1 MRVESLDD
9 DELAGGAATTPARK
23 SGGVATTP
31 AAEMEMLRSKVEA
44 KSSSYMANQQ
54 ANAQLD
60 PNQLKADVDKL
71 ARRMKA
77 MNRGLIDLNGKFIQY
92 WDFFTISA
100 LLFTLFVTPVEVA
113 LVDKVE
119 VDALFIINQVV
130 ALIFVAD
137 MGINFRL
144 PYKEPIKKGGAT
156 VKDPTK
162 IAVKYLSSWFWID
175 LVSIVPFDIMTVA
188 GVFGPQ
194 EAGAGSDVSKL
205 KAVKLIRLLRLLKL
219 ARILRASRIFSR
231 LENKLGLSFNT
242 REMIKWS
249 SFVFSIVHL
258 LSCLWALAASLYGSA
273 RLWYDG
279 TRLGRGAS
287 RTRTQ
292 AHLPPLPP
300 QVRRLRRQPA
310 LGRPA
315 ARDEGETQPRIR
327 PLHPRLHR
335 GCSGRIRG

>member
-23 SGGVATTP
+23 SGGGATTP

-119 VDALFIINQVV
+119 VDALFVINQVV

-287 RTRTQ
+287 RTRSS
-292 AHLPPLPP
+292 PPAPP
-300 QVRRLRRQPA
+300 ATGTSTTTATRT
-310 LGRPA
+310 G
-315 ARDEGETQPRIR
+315 TT
-327 PLHPRLHR
+327 
-335 GCSGRIRG
+335 CSSR